1 MLDFD
6 FQWTTEHCVYSSSQA
21 LEWYLANV
29 NMLDIRFVK
38 GMYAE
43 GTNAKGEIYS
53 LTASSEGVHNHTV
66 EITLLEHRVIQPKTK
81 YAIQEHLTEALNM
94 IEDAIKEEPEY
105 VGDYAGG
112 NGYNGVKGYIEHAL
126 DALSFPIHD

>member
-1 MLDFD
+1 MVDYT
-6 FQWTTEHCVYSSSQA
+6 WSTEHDVYSPVQA

-38 GMYAE
+38 GIYAE
-43 GTNAKGEIYS
+43 GVNAKGEIYA
-53 LTASSEGVHNHTV
+53 LTASSEDVHNHTID
-66 EITLLEHRVIQPKTK
+66 ITLLEHRVIKPKTK

-105 VGDYAGG
+105 VGDFAGG